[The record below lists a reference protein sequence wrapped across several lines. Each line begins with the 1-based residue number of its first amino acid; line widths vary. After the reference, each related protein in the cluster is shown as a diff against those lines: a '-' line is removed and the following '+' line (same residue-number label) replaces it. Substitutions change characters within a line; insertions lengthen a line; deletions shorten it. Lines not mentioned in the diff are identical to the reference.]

1 MGVFSYGYRAF
12 VPQLP
17 RADKGR
23 AAALRALR
31 GGGVETGAKLVETGR
46 QIAPEPAMPHH
57 AETRI
62 LPFGS
67 DQMFALVGDVAS
79 YPRFL
84 PWTAA
89 ARVRSVTPQGD
100 HSVMLADLVISF
112 KVFRETFGSRVT
124 LWPDLCRIDTAYLD
138 GPFKYLESQWNFRD
152 VAGGCEVSF
161 VVDFEFRNRLL
172 QGAAGMFF
180 NEAMQRIVRA
190 FERRAHELYP
200 PIASSS
206 SPSA

>member
-1 MGVFSYGYRAF
+1 
-12 VPQLP
+12 
-17 RADKGR
+17 
-23 AAALRALR
+23 
-31 GGGVETGAKLVETGR
+31 
-46 QIAPEPAMPHH
+46 MPHH
-57 AETRI
+57 AETRV
-62 LPFGS
+62 LPFAA
-67 DQMFALVGDVAS
+67 DQMFALVGDVAN
-79 YPRFL
+79 YPKFL

-89 ARVRSVTPQGD
+89 ARVRSVTDHGD
-100 HSVMLADLVISF
+100 HQIMLADLVISF

-124 LWPDLCRIDTAYLD
+124 LWPDQNRIDTAYLD

-190 FERRAHELYP
+190 FERRAHDLYG
-200 PIASSS
+200 ASAPKS
-206 SPSA
+206 SPKA